1 MIWTLDSKH
10 PALWQRLVCQ
20 HPWLEEVPSKLR
32 EGCPVGP
39 TLEPFDQ
46 EQCVRPP
53 KHLRAFYIKH
63 GDGGVL
69 AVKGSEVVDENLE
82 RAFRQ
87 HYSLGQRW
95 PGPEVFPLHEQKLG
109 MAVRTSEAIDEA
121 NITARFQ
128 EEYVRQFDNIADV
141 PIHLAVYRFPE
152 EIVDQYFAIIDKFA
166 SDRNKHLSKLLG
178 QEGLAA
184 YVYFFPH
191 LPIRLAHFVPPQWG
205 GDGIIDAPSRDSILK
220 ANHGY
225 DAHAATETFFALAGR
240 MLAIG
245 FFPLS
250 MASYGIGYCTS
261 AQNVTCKGGMVDMD
275 SLYPFEKVKNDWEF
289 STTFLTTMSSLCATA
304 KVLLYSPLPYIRF
317 EFQDPSTI
325 SILLTDFVWNRIR
338 QEVSACAQNGIK
350 IDYRL
355 DAMLSRPSL
364 EKISD
369 LLGRMYPKREDFF
382 LASHMALG
390 YDNRGWD

>member
-1 MIWTLDSKH
+1 
-10 PALWQRLVCQ
+10 
-20 HPWLEEVPSKLR
+20 
-32 EGCPVGP
+32 
-39 TLEPFDQ
+39 
-46 EQCVRPP
+46 
-53 KHLRAFYIKH
+53 
-63 GDGGVL
+63 
-69 AVKGSEVVDENLE
+69 
-82 RAFRQ
+82 
-87 HYSLGQRW
+87 
-95 PGPEVFPLHEQKLG
+95 
-109 MAVRTSEAIDEA
+109 
-121 NITARFQ
+121 
-128 EEYVRQFDNIADV
+128 
-141 PIHLAVYRFPE
+141 
-152 EIVDQYFAIIDKFA
+152 
-166 SDRNKHLSKLLG
+166 
-178 QEGLAA
+178 
-184 YVYFFPH
+184 
-191 LPIRLAHFVPPQWG
+191 
-205 GDGIIDAPSRDSILK
+205 
-220 ANHGY
+220 
-225 DAHAATETFFALAGR
+225 

-350 IDYRL
+350 IDDRL